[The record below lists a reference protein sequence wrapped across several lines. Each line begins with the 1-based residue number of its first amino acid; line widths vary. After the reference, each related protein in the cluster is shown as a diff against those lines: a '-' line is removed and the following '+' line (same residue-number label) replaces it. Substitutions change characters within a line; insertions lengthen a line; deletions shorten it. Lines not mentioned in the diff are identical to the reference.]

1 MSLLNTDMKREQEH
15 MARFLTMARD
25 YARAQGF
32 KGYFFIEPKPME
44 PSKHQYD
51 FDAETVIGFL
61 RHHGLDKD
69 FKLNLETNHA
79 TLAGHTM
86 CHDMQAAANA
96 GMLGS
101 LDANRG
107 DYQNAWDTD
116 QFPYNINETVEM
128 MLVFLR
134 AGGLQGGG
142 VNFDAKVRR
151 NSPDPVDM
159 FYGHIGGMDTFARAL
174 IIADSLLQ
182 KSPLEKMR
190 KDRYATFDSGKGAE
204 YETGKLTL
212 QQLAEIG
219 NNGGEVALASG
230 RQELYENIINQYI
243 R

>member
-1 MSLLNTDMKREQEH
+1 
-15 MARFLTMARD
+15 
-25 YARAQGF
+25 
-32 KGYFFIEPKPME
+32 
-44 PSKHQYD
+44 
-51 FDAETVIGFL
+51 
-61 RHHGLDKD
+61 
-69 FKLNLETNHA
+69 
-79 TLAGHTM
+79 
-86 CHDMQAAANA
+86 
-96 GMLGS
+96 
-101 LDANRG
+101 
-107 DYQNAWDTD
+107 
-116 QFPYNINETVEM
+116 

-190 KDRYATFDSGKGAE
+190 KDRYSTFDSGKGAE
-204 YETGKLTL
+204 YEAGKLTL

-219 NNGGEVALASG
+219 NNGGEVALTSG